1 MPKRVK
7 VKLLERPRNRLVL
20 EAIALKGGEHGRS
33 DKAVRRDE
41 RQEARKAGRE
51 AWASREGQTGEKLF
65 IFKSLL
71 IV

>member
-41 RQEARKAGRE
+41 RMEARKAGRE
-51 AWASREGQTGEKLF
+51 AWASRP
-65 IFKSLL
+65 I
-71 IV
+71 